1 MPDRVGRRFGRYK
14 IVQELGRGGMG
25 DVYRARDLD
34 LEREVAIKFLRER
47 YATDPERLARFDQ
60 EARAASALNHPNIVT
75 VHEVGD
81 VDGLPYIVM
90 ELILGPTLRSLLDEG
105 QPLSLRKTLDLG
117 TQMAAGLA
125 KAHAAGIVHRD
136 LKPENLMLSEDGYL
150 KIVDFGL
157 AKLRLVPAV
166 ASPQVPSE
174 VDTVSRTD
182 PLLASPDTEDG
193 RVLGTIGYLAPEQ
206 AAGRPAD
213 FRADQFSAGAILY
226 EMATGRRAFRRQT
239 ATQTLAA
246 VLEGQPES
254 ISVANPSVP
263 PPLRWIIER
272 CLAKDPADR
281 YASTLDLARALE
293 SVREHLAE
301 ITTVPPGPPDEAPRK
316 EIPPPR
322 WRRAAAVVAALG
334 LLGLGYLAI
343 GGRAPKHI
351 AILPFECSGGDPADA
366 TFCRGLV
373 EQLASDM
380 TTIEQLQGALRVV
393 PPSEV
398 RTRRITSAEE
408 ARKAFGAT
416 HAVSGSVQRLANQVR
431 LISTL
436 IDARELR
443 QLRARQFDVP
453 VLGLAEL
460 QSRLAQGVAAMVEV
474 ELKPEVSGV
483 LAAGQTQASEA
494 YELYVKGRGDLLDYD
509 RLENLDRAIASFREA
524 THKDPKYALAW
535 AGLGE
540 ALWRKY
546 ESTRNPD
553 LAKQAA
559 QSCERAKALSD
570 VLSPVL
576 VTLGLIRTGTGDP
589 AGGLREVQEA
599 LKRNPGNPEA
609 YRGLGYAYAELGD
622 TAQAEKAYRDAIR
635 LKPDDWAGYNQL
647 GALFFRLGRYRE
659 AEEQFVQVTKVAPQN
674 VRGWSNL
681 GALYHLLGRA
691 EEAEATLRTAVGL
704 VPTSEGLNNLATVQF
719 YRGNYRD
726 AVNTLE
732 QAVALAPHDPSVRR
746 GLAAA
751 HLYGG
756 DAGKAKQAYAEARGL
771 ARAALDVNPRDAS
784 LRAELADILSMLG
797 DAEAARAEA
806 TRALE
811 LAPRDPQVLFRVGA
825 AYEQMG
831 DRERALPLISQAL
844 AAGYSRREVEN
855 DPSLRELRADPRF
868 ANALS
873 AAPPAP

>member
-1 MPDRVGRRFGRYK
+1 MPERVGRRFGRYE
-14 IVQELGRGGMG
+14 IVQELGAGGMG

-34 LEREVAIKFLRER
+34 LERAVAIKFLRER

-75 VHEVGD
+75 VHEVGE

-90 ELILGPTLRSLLDEG
+90 ELILGPTLRKLLEG
-105 QPLSLRKTLDLG
+105 PPLPMRMTLDLG
-117 TQMAAGLA
+117 TQMAEGLA

-136 LKPENLMLSEDGYL
+136 LKPENLMVSEDGYL

-157 AKLRLVPAV
+157 AKLRLVAGV
-166 ASPQVPSE
+166 ADHQAPSE
-174 VDTVSRTD
+174 ADTLSRTD
-182 PLLASPDTEDG
+182 PVLASPETEDG

-239 ATQTLAA
+239 PAETLAA
-246 VLEGQPES
+246 ILEGQPES
-254 ISVANPSVP
+254 ISATNPSVP

-272 CLAKDPADR
+272 CLAKNPADR
-281 YASTLDLARALE
+281 YASTLDLARELE

-301 ITTVPPGPPDEAPRK
+301 VSTSSPSTPDEAPAKPDRR
-316 EIPPPR
+316 PA
-322 WRRAAAVVAALG
+322 WRRAAAVLVALG
-334 LLGLGYLAI
+334 LLGLGYLAV

-373 EQLASDM
+373 EQLASDV
-380 TTIEQLQGALRVV
+380 TTIEQLQGAVRVV
-393 PPSEV
+393 PTSEV
-398 RTRRITSAEE
+398 RSRRITSAEE
-408 ARKAFGAT
+408 ARKAFGVT
-416 HAVSGSVQRLANQVR
+416 HAVSGTVQRLGNEVR

-443 QLRARQFDVP
+443 QVRARQFDVP

-460 QSRLAQGVAAMVEV
+460 QSRLAQGVVAMIEV
-474 ELKPEVSGV
+474 ELKPAVSGV
-483 LAAGQTQASEA
+483 LAAGQTQASDA
-494 YELYVKGRGDLLDYD
+494 YELYVRGRGELLDYD

-524 THKDPKYALAW
+524 TRKDPKYALAF

-546 ESTRNPD
+546 ESTRDPD
-553 LAKQAA
+553 LAKQAVE
-559 QSCERAKALSD
+559 SCERARALSD

-589 AGGLREVQEA
+589 AGGLREIQEA
-599 LKRNPGNPEA
+599 LRRNPGSPEA
-609 YRGLGYAYAELGD
+609 HRGLGFAYEELGEMSR
-622 TAQAEKAYRDAIR
+622 AEKAYRDAIR

-647 GALFFRLGRYRE
+647 GALFFRLGRYHE
-659 AEEQFVQVTKVAPQN
+659 AEEQFVQVTKLAPEN

-726 AVNTLE
+726 AVKTLE

-751 HLYGG
+751 YLFGG
-756 DAGKAKQAYAEARGL
+756 EAGKAKQVYAEARGL
-771 ARAALDVNPRDAS
+771 ARATLEVNPRDAP
-784 LRAELADILSMLG
+784 LRAELADIESMLG
-797 DAEAARAEA
+797 DAEAARAEGA
-806 TRALE
+806 RALE
-811 LAPRDPQVLFRVGA
+811 LAPRDAQVLFRVGA
-825 AYEQMG
+825 AYEQLG
-831 DRERALPLISQAL
+831 DRERALPLIAKAL

-855 DPSLRELRADPRF
+855 DPSLRDLRADPRF
-868 ANALS
+868 AAAVS
-873 AAPPAP
+873 AASPAP